1 MHETTLAFGPDH
13 GLIGTLT
20 LPAAHLDAPAA
31 PCGMVLF
38 NAGVVH
44 RVGPHRI
51 NVKLARELAR
61 HGIPTI
67 RFDLHGMGDSPGA
80 DGQLNYQQQVVHD
93 LQAAMDTL
101 QAAARVPHFTL
112 LGFCSGA
119 LPSYW
124 AAQQDARVRHII
136 LYDAFFLQTARSRW
150 RFFLVRLR
158 NHGLKATA
166 LALYLRRVVN
176 LLGWLPRG
184 LASRLRQLHA
194 EPAAPV
200 NGRPTKAQ
208 LGPGFVQ
215 LAHKGVQ
222 VSVVQSGADFS
233 NVNYAAQIIE
243 AFGLDDA
250 PIPSLRTG
258 WLAPIDHIMTSIN
271 AQRAFIDWI
280 CADVLAQ
287 RASAVDPLPSP
298 SRDSPPT
305 LEPAHASDSGR
316 A

>member
-20 LPAAHLDAPAA
+20 LPAAHLDASAA
-31 PCGMVLF
+31 ACGMVLF

-67 RFDLHGMGDSPGA
+67 RFDLHGMGDSLGA
-80 DGQLNYQQQVVHD
+80 DGQLNYQQQVVRD

-101 QAAARVPHFTL
+101 QAATRVPHFTL

-124 AAQQDARVRHII
+124 TAQQDARVRHII
-136 LYDAFFLQTARSRW
+136 LHDVFFLQTLRSRW
-150 RFFLVRLR
+150 RFIAIRLR
-158 NHGLKATA
+158 SHGFKPTA
-166 LALYLRRVVN
+166 FMLYLRRAVSF
-176 LLGWLPRG
+176 LGWLSLG
-184 LASRLRQLHA
+184 LMRRLQRLQA
-194 EPAAPV
+194 DAAAPV
-200 NGRPTKAQ
+200 GDRPTKAQ
-208 LGPGFVQ
+208 LIPGLTQ
-215 LAHKGVQ
+215 LAQRGVQ

-233 NVNYAAQIIE
+233 NVNYDAQIVE

-250 PIPSLRTG
+250 PIPGLRTD

-280 CADVLAQ
+280 CADVLKRQSAALDLAPD
-287 RASAVDPLPSP
+287 RAHHV
-298 SRDSPPT
+298 PPGAD
-305 LEPAHASDSGR
+305 PAHVSN
-316 A
+316 